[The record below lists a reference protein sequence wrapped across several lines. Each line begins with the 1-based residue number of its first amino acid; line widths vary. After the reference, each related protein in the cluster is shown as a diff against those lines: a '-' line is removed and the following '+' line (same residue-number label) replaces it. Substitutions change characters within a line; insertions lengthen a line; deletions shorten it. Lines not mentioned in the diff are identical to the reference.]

1 MLLLSP
7 WHLGAVDMG
16 LWGGPGVTPPGV
28 TPPGATPPGVPPPD
42 APPPPAGLGAKPLMK
57 SKQANLSKNPPLS
70 AKERRMSAIRALH
83 ARKEANKKKSEKGE
97 I

>member
-1 MLLLSP
+1 
-7 WHLGAVDMG
+7 
-16 LWGGPGVTPPGV
+16 
-28 TPPGATPPGVPPPD
+28 
-42 APPPPAGLGAKPLMK
+42 MK